1 MTRARHIPGCDN
13 DEPSSRLWDPILH
26 AIENTI
32 ADRIPQLNKVLNHP
46 KEDLLV
52 TLKKATSFFHGMH
65 PGLRFLDEVSAREN
79 ASRILIVICTL
90 DGMGWR
96 ERLTGGGPMTN
107 VDADKICIIGQEA
120 EDVAFLAHCCRE
132 IETIGGRSMG
142 RFVEGPFNVESGLTS
157 PGRDTAST
165 AEAIAKCITAGI
177 AIREVNHWLTIK
189 INDAISSIICFPER
203 PRLTPPILTK
213 KPGMEAM
220 VGICIFKREVFNSS
234 CIGRLG
240 LL

>member
-165 AEAIAKCITAGI
+165 AEAITKGVPP
-177 AIREVNHWLTIK
+177 EVAVRQIDDRRVVKVNGLV
-189 INDAISSIICFPER
+189 SSIICFSKQR
-203 PRLTPPILTK
+203 RITPPILTE
-213 KPGMEAM
+213 KPGMKA
-220 VGICIFKREVFNSS
+220 VVRVCIFK
-234 CIGRLG
+234 
-240 LL
+240 